1 MKAHDIEYF
10 YDPIVG
16 EDGIVVNRGTVKRL
30 PPSMSWS
37 QVEEMISIH
46 RGKKDHVIDKAI
58 QMALVHEQWEWF
70 HTTYLPCETSKSD
83 TPEPVRPPLLTLV
96 QWKRMNYSML
106 RKAAFP
112 SIEEQ
117 LGMQFDDQL
126 NGTTTWVDMQQRI
139 KEKYPK

>member
-70 HTTYLPCETSKSD
+70 YTTYLPWETSKLD
-83 TPEPVRPPLLTLV
+83 APEPVRPPLLTLV